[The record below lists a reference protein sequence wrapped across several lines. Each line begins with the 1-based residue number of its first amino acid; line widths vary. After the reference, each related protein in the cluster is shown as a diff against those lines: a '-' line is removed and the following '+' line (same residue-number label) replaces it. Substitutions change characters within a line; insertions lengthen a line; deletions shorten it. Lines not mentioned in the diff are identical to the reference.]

1 MKIKALTGTWL
12 GALWMLAILLGGQ
25 LALPVAAQA
34 GGADNCSTSQLPWS
48 PVLNAR
54 VVGSLAVGSVIPGS
68 DAYQSISINCGSA
81 WSSDSWGTTCRGGPN
96 WALSEQSGATIQQTS
111 LPGVFTFAG
120 LPPSI
125 GYQFMDSGGRPLELD
140 PEGRHNTGVSIRTGV
155 QEVPIYFRLVKLS
168 DSPVAAGSASVSM
181 HLSCNG
187 NEWANQNG
195 SNSTVTLHVN
205 IEQITQ
211 TCRMVTPNTA
221 VVLPTVSRPEF
232 TGVGHAVGSTPFTLD
247 FRCDADA
254 SARVNISDATTPSNS
269 SEILALQ
276 ESSTASGMGVR
287 LSHQGVPVTLAP
299 NQMFDQNGSEFSLDS
314 PGSEQVISLPLSA
327 EYVQTNNTITPG
339 TVQAL
344 AVVTIAYD

>member
-1 MKIKALTGTWL
+1 MKVTGTWL
-12 GALWMLAILLGGQ
+12 GALWMLAILLSGQ
-25 LALPVAAQA
+25 LALPTAAYA
-34 GGADNCSTSQLPWS
+34 GRTDNCSTSQLPWS
-48 PVLNAR
+48 PVMNAR
-54 VVGSLAVGSVIPGS
+54 VVNNLPVGSPIPGS
-68 DAYQSISINCGSA
+68 DAYQSISINCGAA
-81 WSSDSWGTTCRGGPN
+81 WSNDSILGDTCTGGPH
-96 WALSEQSGATIQQTS
+96 WALFEASGAPIQETS

-120 LPPSI
+120 LPDAL
-125 GYQFMDSGGRPLELD
+125 GYQFMDSSNQPLPLD
-140 PEGRHNTGVSIRTGV
+140 SSGRHNTGVQIRTGT
-155 QEVPIYFRLVKLS
+155 QNVPIHFRMVKLS
-168 DSPVAAGSASVSM
+168 DAPLVSGSASLNM
-181 HLSCNG
+181 GLGCNG
-187 NEWANQNG
+187 NEWANRTDAG
-195 SNSTVTLHVN
+195 SRVTLTVN

-211 TCRMVTPNTA
+211 TCRMVTPNTS

-247 FRCDADA
+247 FQCDADA

-269 SEILALQ
+269 SEILSLQ

-287 LSHQGVPVTLAP
+287 LSHQGVPVALAP